1 VTVNDSLT
9 RKTFMVHVAGRP
21 NSEMNVTPLVDVVL
35 VLLIIFMVLT
45 PLLEKD
51 IEVRVPQTEE
61 VETTSEVPPDQIVVG
76 VSAKG
81 EISINNRPVKL
92 EEYSQEIKKLLEPK
106 AEKDRLVFFM
116 ADDEA
121 NYGTTVTVLDKTK
134 LAGAHTLGMMTEIP
148 EAAATPP
155 GVDPTTTGTGG
166 APPAPSAPPAPQQ

>member
-1 VTVNDSLT
+1 MNDSFT
-9 RKTFMVHVAGRP
+9 RKTFMVHVGGRP

-51 IEVRVPQTEE
+51 IDVRVPQTEE
-61 VETTSEVPPDQIVVG
+61 VETTAEVPPDQLVVG

-81 EISINNRPVKL
+81 EITINNQPVKL
-92 EEYSQEIKKLLEPK
+92 EEYSAEIKKLLDPK
-106 AEKDRLVFFM
+106 PEKDRLVFFM
-116 ADDEA
+116 ADDDA

-134 LAGAHTLGMMTEIP
+134 LAGAHMLGMMTEIP
-148 EAAATPP
+148 EAAATPA

-166 APPAPSAPPAPQQ
+166 AAPAPSAPPPPAPPQ

>member
-1 VTVNDSLT
+1 
-9 RKTFMVHVAGRP
+9 MVQVSAKP
-21 NSEMNVTPLVDVVL
+21 NSEINVTPLVDVVL

-51 IEVRVPQTEE
+51 IEIKVPQTEE
-61 VETTSEVPPDQIVVG
+61 VETTAEVPPDQLVVG

-81 EISINNRPVKL
+81 EITINNQPVKL
-92 EEYSQEIKKLLEPK
+92 EDYPNEIKKLLDPK

-121 NYGTTVTVLDKTK
+121 NYGTTVTILDKTK
-134 LAGAHTLGMMTEIP
+134 LAGAITLGMMTQIP
-148 EAAATPP
+148 EAVATPP

-166 APPAPSAPPAPQQ
+166 APLAPAAPDAPAAPPAPQQ

>member
-1 VTVNDSLT
+1 MAFATGST
-9 RKTFMVHVAGRP
+9 GGP
-21 NSEMNVTPLVDVVL
+21 NSDINVTPLVDVVL

-51 IEVRVPQTEE
+51 IEIRVPQTEE
-61 VETTSEVPPDQIVVG
+61 VETTTDVPPDQVLVG

-81 EISINNRPVKL
+81 EITINNRPVKL
-92 EEYSQEIKKLLEPK
+92 EEFSDEIKKLLEPK

-166 APPAPSAPPAPQQ
+166 PVCPS